1 MDLEGFEKFWKEW
14 RYGLIEGL
22 LLGII
27 MMASFFAMMGSS
39 VLNVLILVFVIPMF
53 VVMMNNAFGSKK
65 KPKEATYEGCP
76 ECGSTKRHKKTCS
89 RAKK

>member
-22 LLGII
+22 LGGII
-27 MMASFFAMMGSS
+27 LMAASFTVFGTTTLDLA
-39 VLNVLILVFVIPMF
+39 VL
-53 VVMMNNAFGSKK
+53 VMMIPIFIVQMNTLFGSKK
-65 KPKEATYEGCP
+65 KPKEAAYEGCP

>member
-1 MDLEGFEKFWKEW
+1 MDLESFEKFWKEW

-22 LLGII
+22 IIGII
-27 MMASFFAMMGSS
+27 LMASAFIAIGGS
-39 VLNVLILVFVIPMF
+39 VLTVLILVFVIPIF
-53 VVMMNNAFGSKK
+53 IVTMNNAFGSKK
-65 KPKEATYEGCP
+65 NPKEATYEGCP